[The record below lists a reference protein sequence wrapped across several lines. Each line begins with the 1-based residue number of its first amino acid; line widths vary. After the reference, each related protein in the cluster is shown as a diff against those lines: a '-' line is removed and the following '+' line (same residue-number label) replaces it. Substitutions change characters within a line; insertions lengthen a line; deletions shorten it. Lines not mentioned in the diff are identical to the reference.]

1 MKQKCNVYPKLFLML
16 IHMVE
21 LDHERSGAK
30 TLVNKVRLNRES
42 IFLLFNIFNI
52 LSLLFT
58 VFIHFEEYWICF
70 CASEMS
76 KCMLRFNLDRTTIT
90 IMFTQNTQCRLT
102 ISLTM
107 SVNKWKI
114 HELIK
119 RTNETHFTYLKRT
132 QTFCCKFKSKA
143 LLY

>member
-58 VFIHFEEYWICF
+58 VFIHFEEY
-70 CASEMS
+70 
-76 KCMLRFNLDRTTIT
+76 
-90 IMFTQNTQCRLT
+90 
-102 ISLTM
+102 
-107 SVNKWKI
+107 
-114 HELIK
+114 
-119 RTNETHFTYLKRT
+119 
-132 QTFCCKFKSKA
+132 
-143 LLY
+143 